1 MHRMPGQAF
10 SPGARDSAVSAA
22 PCVFLSPQRTARRGR
37 LGGGDRWLE
46 VYYREGKTGENWV
59 KQGRGL
65 SRRAPRPAPC
75 FRAPDAFRAG
85 GAAGN
90 RTRNLRFRKPSL
102 CPVELQP
109 QMQKTHVLY
118 TISVQ
123 NAIGH
128 LPGGSPPGFFV
139 PGGTCRRTAR
149 FRPVPDIIDTGESP
163 EHI

>member
-109 QMQKTHVLY
+109 HKLTGIIPSFCPFWQGQIYIAQMISGGGWAQKL
-118 TISVQ
+118 TI
-123 NAIGH
+123 
-128 LPGGSPPGFFV
+128 
-139 PGGTCRRTAR
+139 
-149 FRPVPDIIDTGESP
+149 RPLRG
-163 EHI
+163 